1 MTLKGQIER
10 KLSNLYKLAKEAE
23 DDPNR
28 ARDGHSLSKRIRRLQ
43 DEPDTITVKLDGL
56 KVSVAFPPRLLGGVD
71 LTSFASR
78 MPVVLTDPSTEDART
93 FLRLFVGEIRVYANQ
108 ATISRPNLSV
118 VEAAVTSSGAAGA
131 SVPTFTYNWRK
142 V

>member
-28 ARDGHSLSKRIRRLQ
+28 ARDGHSLSKRMRNLQ
-43 DEPDTITVKLDGL
+43 DELDAITVKLDGL
-56 KVSVAFPPRLLGGVD
+56 KVSVAFPPRLLDRVD

-78 MPVVLTDPSTEDART
+78 MPAVLTDPSTEDART
-93 FLRLFVGEIRVYANQ
+93 FLRPFVGEIRVYANQ